1 MDILA
6 LLQCLQ
12 PSVPATTLR
21 QCSRIV
27 RALLVMTGR
36 ITMLGMARWADKGG
50 SYRTIQRFFATVLPW
65 GILFWAFFRTY
76 LCSSG
81 AYYLVAGDEV
91 IVTKAGKSTH
101 GLDRFF
107 SSLYGKPVPG
117 LAFFPLSLVSV
128 QERRS
133 FPMRV
138 EQVVRSDAEQAAGKA
153 KAAAKQPQSPQAQR
167 PPGRPKGRTN
177 TNKASLTLPPEL

>member
-1 MDILA
+1 MDIVA

-12 PSVPATTLR
+12 PYLPATTLR

-36 ITMLGMARWADKGG
+36 LTMLGMSRWAGKGG

-81 AYYLVAGDEV
+81 AYYLVAGEEV
-91 IVTKAGKSTH
+91 IVTKGGKSTQ
-101 GLDRFF
+101 GLGRFF

-117 LAFFPLSLVSV
+117 LAFFTLSLVSV

-133 FPMRV
+133 FPMRI
-138 EQVVRSDAEQAAGKA
+138 EQVVRSDAA
-153 KAAAKQPQSPQAQR
+153 KAACEGKEAAT
-167 PPGRPKGRTN
+167 PP
-177 TNKASLTLPPEL
+177 